1 MLRIVPIVS
10 AVQAETYYAKSD
22 GGYYFEESGLRCEWV
37 GRAAEMLELSGPP
50 KFEQF
55 RRLIHGLDPRTG
67 EQLTAKLLENRLA
80 GWDVN
85 VHCSKGVTMAIES
98 GDMRIQQA
106 LWDATRETIADL
118 ERLAATRVRKGKQQA
133 DRITGNLVGY
143 AVEHAETRPA
153 KEDKMPDPHRHIH
166 VVLMNVTFDQK
177 EREWKAV
184 KFRPIMDLRKNF
196 DRRFNQRLASK
207 VAALGYEIETKW
219 TRDAKGG
226 RKYMGWDIKGIPA
239 TVINKFSRRT
249 GEIEKLAKELG
260 VAGVVAKDKLGAT
273 SRQHKRKDLTL
284 EDYRKYWNSRM
295 TPAQQR
301 AIEMT
306 IQEAERGVHPRPEP
320 GAERATA
327 FAIGHHFDRH
337 AVVPVATLEITAME
351 RSMGAALPEDIER
364 EGRKQGLLVKY

>member
-166 VVLMNVTFDQK
+166 VVIANLTFDST

-184 KFRPIMDLRKNF
+184 KFRPIIDLRKYF
-196 DRRFNQRLASK
+196 DRRFNQRLSSK
-207 VAALGYEIETKW
+207 LAELGYAIETKW
-219 TRDAKGG
+219 ERDDKGH
-226 RKYMGWDIKGIPA
+226 RKYMGWDVKGVPA
-239 TVINKFSRRT
+239 SVIEKFSRRSA
-249 GEIEKLAKELG
+249 EIDKLADELG
-260 VAGVVAKDKLGAT
+260 VTSAVAKDKLGAT
-273 SRQHKRKDLTL
+273 SRLSKRKDLTL
-284 EDYRKYWNSRM
+284 DDCRKYWNSRL
-295 TPAQQR
+295 TPAEAHQ
-301 AIEMT
+301 IE
-306 IQEAERGVHPRPEP
+306 
-320 GAERATA
+320 
-327 FAIGHHFDRH
+327 D
-337 AVVPVATLEITAME
+337 
-351 RSMGAALPEDIER
+351 SIEQAR
-364 EGRKQGLLVKY
+364 LGLNPK